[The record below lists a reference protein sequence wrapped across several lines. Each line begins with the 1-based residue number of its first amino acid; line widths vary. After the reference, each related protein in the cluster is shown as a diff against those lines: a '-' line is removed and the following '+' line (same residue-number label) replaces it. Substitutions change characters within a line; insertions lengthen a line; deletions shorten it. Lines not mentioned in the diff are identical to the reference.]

1 MDPGVVVDAQRPT
14 TFPSLSIKNF
24 SKFHYGQDSVRGRG
38 GQTPTRVETRTH
50 LDPRQAQDTCF
61 LTFEPLV
68 NLVRLVTVDL
78 RFGHEGE
85 SYAMVEL
92 AELGNTL
99 VVSWFLA
106 TELSDRGS

>member
-1 MDPGVVVDAQRPT
+1 MTYLDTGKAQ
-14 TFPSLSIKNF
+14 
-24 SKFHYGQDSVRGRG
+24 
-38 GQTPTRVETRTH
+38 
-50 LDPRQAQDTCF
+50 QAR
-61 LTFEPLV
+61 LLVLEPLV

-78 RFGHEGE
+78 RFSHEGE